1 MIVKVDDKELAIYSI
16 QRVTSEE
23 ANAIIETKEPIGRF
37 IVSNESEITG
47 IDNTDGEAWT
57 EDFESEQKCV
67 TWLVGGDKEEGD
79 DTPQDFDVEMS
90 YGIGFTVKVKGATS
104 KFEAIERA
112 KQMVSEVMVLETG
125 NVDAGS
131 LEFED
136 VNYCEVA
143 K

>member
-1 MIVKVDDKELAIYSI
+1 
-16 QRVTSEE
+16 
-23 ANAIIETKEPIGRF
+23 
-37 IVSNESEITG
+37 
-47 IDNTDGEAWT
+47 
-57 EDFESEQKCV
+57 
-67 TWLVGGDKEEGD
+67 
-79 DTPQDFDVEMS
+79 MS